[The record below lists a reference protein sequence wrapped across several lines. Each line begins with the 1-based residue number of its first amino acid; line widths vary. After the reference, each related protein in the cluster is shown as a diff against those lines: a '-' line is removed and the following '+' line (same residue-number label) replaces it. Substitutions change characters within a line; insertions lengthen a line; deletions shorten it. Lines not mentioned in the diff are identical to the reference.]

1 MTNGMEIDVNEL
13 RRQLIEHI
21 KSSSPQPELAI
32 QQINAMSDEQLLEFL
47 KQFERPCFFCEVVK
61 GNVDVVRLY
70 EDENF
75 LAFLDA
81 YPAIVGHSILISKN
95 HELEKD
101 KAGRVIEII
110 EKLRDAFYKKG
121 FTGFNVVYGSGSA
134 VAYDHFFLHFIPRKE
149 NDGIEL
155 WKRLKPSK
163 QELEEIGKEIRA
175 ELEGEKEARQVAKRP
190 EAGPEAGKMEQEA
203 GEKKEEKK
211 EKGAK
216 DFVEEKIENILR
228 FIKER
233 IP

>member
-1 MTNGMEIDVNEL
+1 MKMTNGMKIDVNEL

-32 QQINAMSDEQLLEFL
+32 QQINAMSDEQLLELL
-47 KQFERPCFFCEVVK
+47 KQFERPCFFCEVAK

-81 YPAIVGHSILISKN
+81 YPAVVGHTILISKN

-134 VAYDHFFLHFIPRKE
+134 VAYDHFLLHFIPRKE

-163 QELEEIGKEIRA
+163 QELEEIGKEIRG
-175 ELEGEKEARQVAKRP
+175 ELGGEKEARQVDTK
-190 EAGPEAGKMEQEA
+190 PEAGKMEQEA
-203 GEKKEEKK
+203 REKKEEKK

>member
-1 MTNGMEIDVNEL
+1 MKMTNGMEIDVNEL

-32 QQINAMSDEQLLEFL
+32 QQINAMSDEQLLELL
-47 KQFERPCFFCEVVK
+47 KEFERPCFFCEVAK

-81 YPAIVGHSILISKN
+81 YPAVVGHSILISKR

-134 VAYDHFFLHFIPRKE
+134 ATYDHFLLHFIPRKE

-175 ELEGEKEARQVAKRP
+175 ELGEEKEARQVAKRP
-190 EAGPEAGKMEQEA
+190 EAGKMEQKTE
-203 GEKKEEKK
+203 EKKEEKK